1 MQIKEKKEMDDA
13 QVQIET
19 QEAYIKNLAF
29 GDRVAAEAQRIRI
42 EDVQV
47 LENKRMVL
55 TRNINEHRERYST
68 DERFNRDY
76 FQLQ

>member
-1 MQIKEKKEMDDA
+1 MKKEMDDA

-19 QEAYIKNLAF
+19 QEAYIKNLSF
-29 GDRVAAEAQRIRI
+29 GDRIAAEADRIRR

-55 TRNINEHRERYST
+55 TNNINEHRERYST

-76 FQLQ
+76 FQL